1 MERIRWLYGFLACIL
16 ISILL
21 APLQIMAQ
29 GEFRTSDQPLV
40 YYIPVEQEVERGLE
54 AFLQRSLDSAVEEGA
69 DHIVLEINTPGGRV
83 DAAGNMARAL
93 RETDIPITAYV
104 IDQALSA
111 GAYIALNA
119 DEIVMAP
126 GSTMGS
132 AAVIDSAGNAADEK
146 AQSYWLAEMRNA
158 AEYNDRDPKYAL
170 AMVDRS
176 IEIPE
181 LDISNEELLTLTAS
195 QALEV
200 NYAEAIASNRAELL
214 EHLQIDNAFE
224 QEMEVSFAEKLAR
237 FVTNPLIIPILLS
250 IGSLGLVL
258 ELYSPGFGVPGI
270 MGISALLLFF
280 FGHLIAGFAGYEAMI
295 LFIAGFLLILIE
307 VFMPGFG
314 LFGILGIAGMI
325 GGMLLASFS
334 TAWMLVSLGIS
345 AVVTTVVAIITFR
358 YFGSRGPWKK
368 MILTESTSSEKG
380 YITNETRQELVGL
393 IGQSLTPL
401 RPSGSGLFG
410 EERLDVVSEGGYIEQ
425 GRKIKVVSTSGSR
438 IVVRETDE

>member
-170 AMVDRS
+170 AMADRS